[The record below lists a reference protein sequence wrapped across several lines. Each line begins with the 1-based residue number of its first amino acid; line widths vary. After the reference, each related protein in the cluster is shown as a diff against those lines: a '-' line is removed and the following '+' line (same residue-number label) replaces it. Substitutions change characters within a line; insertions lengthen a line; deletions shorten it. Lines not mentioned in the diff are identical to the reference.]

1 MDAEVAQ
8 EERKKKMVNYQ
19 TEQLR
24 GLQESSRSQSVKQLL
39 ANQKNVTKGMERRM
53 SDNQEK
59 IRRNNLI
66 IQKSEKYIMLVS

>member
-1 MDAEVAQ
+1 MAQ
-8 EERKKKMVNYQ
+8 GERKKKMVNYQ

-24 GLQESSRSQSVKQLL
+24 GLQESSQSQSVKQLL

>member
-1 MDAEVAQ
+1 MAQ
-8 EERKKKMVNYQ
+8 GERKKKMVNYQ

-24 GLQESSRSQSVKQLL
+24 GLQESSQSQSVKQLL
-39 ANQKNVTKGMERRM
+39 ANLKNVTKGMEKRM

-66 IQKSEKYIMLVS
+66 VQKSEKYIMLVS

>member
-1 MDAEVAQ
+1 MAQ
-8 EERKKKMVNYQ
+8 GERKKKMVNYQ

-24 GLQESSRSQSVKQLL
+24 GLQESSQSQSVKQLL
-39 ANQKNVTKGMERRM
+39 ANLKNVTKGMEKRM

>member
-1 MDAEVAQ
+1 MAQ
-8 EERKKKMVNYQ
+8 GERKKKMVNYQ

-24 GLQESSRSQSVKQLL
+24 GLQESSQSQSVKQLL
-39 ANQKNVTKGMERRM
+39 ANLKNVTKGMERRM